1 MEFAD
6 LSIEERYDAYQKMYV
21 YPPTPSTTPDTDIAG
36 NTIHVTIPEVVPEPE
51 PEPEPIDITVCIC
64 GGKYSH
70 FNKNRHYN
78 TKKHRNAIL
87 SLQDQLP
94 TSSPVLVREEQVNS
108 SP

>member
-1 MEFAD
+1 MEFSD

-21 YPPTPSTTPDTDIAG
+21 YPTDIAG
-36 NTIHVTIPEVVPEPE
+36 NTIHVTIPKPEPE
-51 PEPEPIDITVCIC
+51 PVQDDITVCIC

-87 SLQDQLP
+87 SLQNQLP
-94 TSSPVLVREEQVNS
+94 TVLVREQQVNS